1 MIKNKKIIF
10 FINHVAFFVSHRLPL
25 ALEAINR
32 GYDVELI
39 TGQPGSISMEEE
51 ALVILKKNKI
61 TFNRISFES
70 SGVNIIKEFK
80 SLIQLYRLLKIKD
93 PDIIHMASPK
103 AVFYGGFICHFLKAR
118 ALIFSFSGFGFAFT
132 ESRDLSFFRNFMKFI
147 SRFFLKLI
155 FFHKKIF
162 VIVQNKDDLN
172 FFLDKNI
179 LKKSQISL
187 IKGSGVNFENYNDI
201 SFKKKEK
208 KIIFP
213 ARVLLDKGIKEFV
226 QAANIL
232 KPVFPDWQFI
242 VAGAFDYKNPSSIS
256 SEQIQKIVSKNSVV
270 FLGHLSHIEDLFKT
284 SSIVC
289 LPSYREGMP
298 KALLEAQAAGCAV
311 VTTDVIG
318 CRESILDKQTGFL
331 VKPYDILDLVSA
343 LEKLILNKDLRENF
357 GKEGI
362 NFSKKNFD
370 IKVVLDKVMN
380 LYDLLTQK

>member
-1 MIKNKKIIF
+1 MLHN
-10 FINHVAFFVSHRLPL
+10 
-25 ALEAINR
+25 
-32 GYDVELI
+32 
-39 TGQPGSISMEEE
+39 Q
-51 ALVILKKNKI
+51 
-61 TFNRISFES
+61 
-70 SGVNIIKEFK
+70 
-80 SLIQLYRLLKIKD
+80 
-93 PDIIHMASPK
+93 
-103 AVFYGGFICHFLKAR
+103 
-118 ALIFSFSGFGFAFT
+118 
-132 ESRDLSFFRNFMKFI
+132 
-147 SRFFLKLI
+147 
-155 FFHKKIF
+155 
-162 VIVQNKDDLN
+162 
-172 FFLDKNI
+172 
-179 LKKSQISL
+179 
-187 IKGSGVNFENYNDI
+187 NYNDI

-256 SEQIQKIVSKNSVV
+256 LEQIQKIVSKNSVV

-331 VKPYDILDLVSA
+331 VKPNFLSFFNCLNEILNSDDCYNEIVLNAREKAISLFHKENNLKMNLDL
-343 LEKLILNKDLRENF
+343 
-357 GKEGI
+357 I
-362 NFSKKNFD
+362 NDVF
-370 IKVVLDKVMN
+370 
-380 LYDLLTQK
+380 